1 MAELDCISAFSACLS
16 AELNPKKQLFDALAW
31 AMVSLDWDDKTNDDG
46 YGCHPDSLGSIS
58 WQDIDDQT
66 SDVEL
71 GEPILA

>member
-1 MAELDCISAFSACLS
+1 
-16 AELNPKKQLFDALAW
+16 
-31 AMVSLDWDDKTNDDG
+31 MVSLDWDDKTNDDG